1 MMDVLMRLA
10 KKAEGVVAFAI
21 ATSLYLPFLSRHF
34 DLNGIAEARS
44 LELGA
49 LFSPNHLLYRPLGLL
64 VQDLLAAVG
73 VPVRSIFVLQA
84 ITAVSAAAGVAFAYL
99 FFKKLAGSRMVAA
112 AGALWLGTTWAYW
125 AYSTDAIYIPVAAMF
140 AGAALASL

>member
-1 MMDVLMRLA
+1 MR
-10 KKAEGVVAFAI
+10 
-21 ATSLYLPFLSRHF
+21 SLRFFIPFLSRHF

-73 VPVRSIFVLQA
+73 VPVRSYIR
-84 ITAVSAAAGVAFAYL
+84 TAGDN
-99 FFKKLAGSRMVAA
+99 GC
-112 AGALWLGTTWAYW
+112 LGEPRVWRLRTC
-125 AYSTDAIYIPVAAMF
+125 S
-140 AGAALASL
+140 SKN